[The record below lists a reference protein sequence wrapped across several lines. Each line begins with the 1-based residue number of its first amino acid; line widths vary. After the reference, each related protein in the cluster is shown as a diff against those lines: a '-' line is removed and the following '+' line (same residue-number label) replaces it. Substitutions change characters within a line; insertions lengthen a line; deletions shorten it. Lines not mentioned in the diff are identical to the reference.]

1 MVNGVVVIAASAGGL
16 DPLRRIIAA
25 LPVPCTAAV
34 FVVMHIGPYP
44 SVLPNLLSGQHV
56 ATFAQNGAPIE
67 AGHIYIA
74 PPDHHMSL
82 EASSIR
88 LNQGPKVHWTRPAAD
103 PLFISAAQAHGR
115 RVLGIV
121 LSGGDSDGAAGL
133 RAITQHGG
141 TAFVQDPNEAAMPSM
156 PISAIMIDH
165 PDVCLPV
172 EEIAERVRLFCS

>member
-1 MVNGVVVIAASAGGL
+1 
-16 DPLRRIIAA
+16 
-25 LPVPCTAAV
+25 
-34 FVVMHIGPYP
+34 
-44 SVLPNLLSGQHV
+44 
-56 ATFAQNGAPIE
+56 
-67 AGHIYIA
+67 
-74 PPDHHMSL
+74 MSL